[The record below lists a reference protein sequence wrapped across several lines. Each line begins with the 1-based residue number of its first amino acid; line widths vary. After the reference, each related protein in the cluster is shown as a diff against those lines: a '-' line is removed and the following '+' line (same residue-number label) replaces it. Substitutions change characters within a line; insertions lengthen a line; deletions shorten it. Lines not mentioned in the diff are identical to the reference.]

1 MEVPDYGAKVS
12 KPGKETENT
21 SLKPYD
27 AAIYDY
33 NAEAGV
39 LSALLLENTRNSI
52 NEVREEYF
60 HNDLNRTIFKTI
72 MQMYDD
78 GMQIDV
84 ISLHSRLAVGA
95 SKERL
100 LLQLNDISDYVLD
113 NSAFANHLS
122 IIREKYHYRALINT
136 FNAAT
141 EQIRNNVSTNTIAY
155 GITESVVAMQKN
167 SMETSIIAVDE
178 ANKKVMNMV
187 EDVLGDQQHM
197 AKTWFGEL
205 DRLTS
210 TLGNKALIILGGRP
224 GMGKSVLAMCIILNN
239 IINNVPCGLINY
251 EMSTED
257 TTLRMLS
264 NVARQPY
271 TTLIRTVNK
280 KDEDKVD
287 KMLASLM
294 STMDRISGMPFYQ
307 EDAPRGDLSDLMTVM
322 TKMVMIHGCR
332 LIFVDYLQL
341 ISATGKGDNK
351 SIEIG
356 VITRA
361 LKMFAKNYGVD
372 VVLLSQLN
380 RSLETR
386 TDKRPKL
393 SDLRESGNIE
403 QDADLVMFVYRDE
416 YYNENTTTPGIMEI
430 IVAKNRH
437 GKTGTVSLYY
447 QEEISMI
454 ASLSRDEE

>member
-1 MEVPDYGAKVS
+1 
-12 KPGKETENT
+12 
-21 SLKPYD
+21 
-27 AAIYDY
+27 
-33 NAEAGV
+33 
-39 LSALLLENTRNSI
+39 
-52 NEVREEYF
+52 
-60 HNDLNRTIFKTI
+60 
-72 MQMYDD
+72 
-78 GMQIDV
+78 
-84 ISLHSRLAVGA
+84 
-95 SKERL
+95 
-100 LLQLNDISDYVLD
+100 
-113 NSAFANHLS
+113 
-122 IIREKYHYRALINT
+122 
-136 FNAAT
+136 
-141 EQIRNNVSTNTIAY
+141 
-155 GITESVVAMQKN
+155 
-167 SMETSIIAVDE
+167 
-178 ANKKVMNMV
+178 
-187 EDVLGDQQHM
+187 
-197 AKTWFGEL
+197 
-205 DRLTS
+205 
-210 TLGNKALIILGGRP
+210 
-224 GMGKSVLAMCIILNN
+224 
-239 IINNVPCGLINY
+239 
-251 EMSTED
+251 
-257 TTLRMLS
+257 
-264 NVARQPY
+264 
-271 TTLIRTVNK
+271 
-280 KDEDKVD
+280 
-287 KMLASLM
+287 
-294 STMDRISGMPFYQ
+294 
-307 EDAPRGDLSDLMTVM
+307 MTVM

-341 ISATGKGDNK
+341 ISAPGKGDNK